1 VTASSAARRLAVAF
15 IALVAV
21 DLFVP
26 GIRDRLEAARYEQRG
41 NPTRFENSDF
51 FALGPMTQYLRE
63 HPDGRQLRTAFIGNS
78 VSFGYGLDVRDTVP
92 AVYERL
98 SPGEK
103 VFNLSVNGLD
113 LGSAYLI
120 AKSVMD
126 SVDTVFLLSRPG
138 LVNDALANVIPVS
151 PDDLQRFNLRVVA
164 TPSLAPLAMRWRL
177 YRDSYRIQAAL
188 FGTSTRMYFYMH
200 KGESVRSAWASVI
213 GRRVDGQ
220 FVAAEQSTDLPEVTA
235 RIPVAAAG
243 ESAALDRANPLL
255 LQLAQAFRER
265 GKRIVIVQIAD
276 YAELMPEPMIA
287 AFNAAFAPNASVAI
301 VDRLPAAR
309 LDTIHFNRE
318 GAAAAAQALRHLV
331 DERR

>member
-1 VTASSAARRLAVAF
+1 MIASSAARRLVVAV
-15 IALVAV
+15 IALMSV

-41 NPTRFENSDF
+41 SPTRFENSDF
-51 FALGPMTQYLRE
+51 FALGPISQYLRE
-63 HPDGRQLRTAFIGNS
+63 HPAGRQPRTAFIGNS

-103 VFNLSVNGLD
+103 VFNLSVNALD

-126 SVDTVFLLSRPG
+126 SVDTVFLFSRPG
-138 LVNDALANVIPVS
+138 VVNDVLTNVIPVA
-151 PDDLQRFNLRVVA
+151 DEDLQRFDLRAVA
-164 TPSLAPLAMRWRL
+164 TSPLARLAMRWRL

-188 FGTSTRMYFYMH
+188 FGTSTRMYIYMH
-200 KGESVRSAWASVI
+200 KGEIVRNAWASVT
-213 GRRVDGQ
+213 GRRVDDQ
-220 FVAAEQSTDLPEVTA
+220 FVPAEHTTDLPEVTA
-235 RIPVAAAG
+235 RIPLATAG
-243 ESAALDRANPLL
+243 ESTSLDGADPLL
-255 LQLAQAFRER
+255 VRLAQAFRER

-276 YAELMPEPMIA
+276 YAELMPEPVIA

-301 VDRLPAAR
+301 IDRLPSAR

-318 GAAAAAQALRHLV
+318 GAAAAAQALRHLG
-331 DERR
+331 DKSR